1 MDKPT
6 PHEVEIGRLTKKL
19 NKMKDQRD
27 KARKEIEHYKAV
39 LSSHPYLVNRHKTYQ
54 ERIAEMKRVK
64 DLEKRVEEQAM
75 LIALMN
81 TPPTI
86 IHIPPADPY
95 APPYRVTC

>member
-1 MDKPT
+1 MNKPT

-27 KARKEIEHYKAV
+27 KARKDLEHYRKV
-39 LSSHPYLVNRHKTYQ
+39 ISMQPYLENRHKSY
-54 ERIAEMKRVK
+54 EARIAERKRVK

-81 TPPTI
+81 TPSVEDDI
-86 IHIPPADPY
+86 QEWIKVNKWDVRA
-95 APPYRVTC
+95 